1 MNFAPSCGGNC
12 VDAGGVDGDV
22 CANTQ
27 EKDDDEDDEDDVM
40 LTIMVGPTHRRRP
53 HYVRECQARQQT
65 LPLPTTN
72 DRTNMKK
79 TNYQE

>member
-1 MNFAPSCGGNC
+1 MRLHVVAIALTAVMLMVMFVP
-12 VDAGGVDGDV
+12 
-22 CANTQ
+22 THRRRMMM
-27 EKDDDEDDEDDVM
+27 KMMKMVM